1 MRKFWSWIK
10 DDGGGRVLRLE
21 GPIDEESFWSDGVT
35 PKAFRED
42 LYAEEGD
49 VTIYIHS
56 PGGNVFAAAEIYT
69 MIRDY
74 PGTVTV
80 KIDAIA
86 ASAASVVAMAGD
98 RVMMSPVAMLMVHD
112 PATIAMGNSKAME
125 KAISTLNEVKESIVN
140 AYQAKT
146 GLSRNK
152 IAKLMSDET
161 WLNAKKAVELG
172 FADEIMFDDKKSDP
186 KAVPAEQ
193 GDGEQDGDEA
203 PEEGE
208 NGEVHLEG
216 TKVADALE
224 GLLYSTRTMGQ
235 AILNSIGAFDEG
247 EAPDEGSAQDDSDA
261 DEAVAQDEEPVQEG
275 ETTKQ
280 AVTEGT
286 PKGEAEPVA
295 EDSAEEEAPVSDKAD
310 PDEDKPN
317 PDEDEPD
324 PDEDE
329 DDPDKDK
336 PAPEAEEADPD
347 SDEPDPEE
355 DKPKS
360 SPSNILPEG
369 FILPPLLPLI
379 TRVMQEILTRSVWTP
394 TFLCPSPEPAPREG

>member
-261 DEAVAQDEEPVQEG
+261 DEAVAQDEDSVREAEATEQ
-275 ETTKQ
+275 TI
-280 AVTEGT
+280 TEGK
-286 PKGEAEPVA
+286 PEGEAEPLA
-295 EDSAEEEAPVSDKAD
+295 EDSAAEEAPVSDKAD
-310 PDEDKPN
+310 PDESDLKKDKADPDREKSDSDSEEAETD
-317 PDEDEPD
+317 PDEDKPD

-329 DDPDKDK
+329 PN
-336 PAPEAEEADPD
+336 
-347 SDEPDPEE
+347 SDEDESDSE
-355 DKPKS
+355 KPKS

-369 FILPPLLPLI
+369 FIAIDQNGRTQDGSVPYI
-379 TRVMQEILTRSVWTP
+379 ILKNQLDRM
-394 TFLCPSPEPAPREG
+394 R